1 MRKRKL
7 YQLLALLSPEELNR
21 FEAFLSTRY
30 FNGRK
35 TLLPF
40 FARWRKL
47 FFTTPDDRDYSVEEF
62 LKGTGISPR
71 RMNKLSSALYN
82 LLVQFMAHS
91 EMMEDEYALNE
102 LLVNA
107 IERRSKRNPVSSSL
121 LEKLQAQFDAEPD
134 GPRKRYLSLVNRWM
148 QAEVAIKTRE
158 TRALWKEDFQ
168 DINHRLDQYY
178 QLQKLKL
185 ASASAN
191 ARNIYNQKEK
201 DPSADFLRSLRET
214 GDVNQLP
221 PLARCYYLTI
231 QMLNEVNGEAA
242 FRELIALLKDHASD
256 FQVEEALELY
266 NYALNF
272 CIRSGNRG
280 KLVYLHFAADLYQQ
294 LLDNRLIL
302 VNGQLHPQQF
312 KNIVSL
318 YCRLGM
324 VDRAARFIPEYQHFL
339 PETSRSF
346 SVAYNKAVLSFFQGK
361 YGDAIGRFK
370 ALVSQASGD
379 IFYELDSRAY
389 LWKSYFENLEHNSMA
404 EMDEMYRLYD
414 SFRLYIDRNEKL
426 SDYHKLHYRNFIR
439 MFKRF
444 MEILNRE
451 PVPKD
456 QLTQLRQDVTDLD
469 SISHK
474 EWFLSKIENA
484 LFTDPYPNL

>member
-21 FEAFLSTRY
+21 FEAFLSTKY

-47 FFTTPDDRDYSVEEF
+47 FFAEPNDRDYTVEEF
-62 LKGTGISPR
+62 LEGTGISPR

-82 LLVQFMAHS
+82 LLVQFMALS
-91 EMMEDEYALNE
+91 EMMEDEFAQNE

-107 IERRSKRNPVSSSL
+107 IERRSKRAPVAGSL
-121 LEKLQAQFDAEPD
+121 LEKLQGQVDAEPD

-148 QAEVAIKTRE
+148 QAEVAIKVRE
-158 TRALWKEDFQ
+158 TRTLWKEDFQ

-201 DPSADFLRSLRET
+201 DPSADFLRGLQET

-231 QMLNEVNGEAA
+231 QMLNEGNGEEA
-242 FRELIALLKDHASD
+242 FRELLALLKDHASD

-266 NYALNF
+266 NYSLNF
-272 CIRSGNRG
+272 CIRSGNQG
-280 KLVYLHFAADLYQQ
+280 KGVYLHYASDLYQQ

-312 KNIVSL
+312 KNIVAL
-318 YCRLGM
+318 FCRLGK
-324 VDRAARFIPEYQHFL
+324 VDWVADFIPEYQHLL
-339 PETSRSF
+339 PEIGRSF
-346 SVAYNKAVLSFFQGK
+346 SVEYNKAVLSFFQEK

-370 ALVSQASGD
+370 SLVTQASGD
-379 IFYELDSRAY
+379 IFYELDARAY
-389 LWKSYFENLEHNSMA
+389 LWKSYFENLEHNSME
-404 EMDEMYRLYD
+404 EMDEMYKLYD
-414 SFRLYIDRNEKL
+414 SFRLYIDRNEKI

-451 PVPKD
+451 
-456 QLTQLRQDVTDLD
+456 QGSHEHLSQLRQDVVGLN
-469 SISHK
+469 SITNK
-474 EWFLSKIENA
+474 EWLLSKIDSA
-484 LFTDPYPNL
+484 LDTDPYP